1 MNGVGMNDPSRNSAM
16 MPMVKPI
23 LRRRSGVRK
32 IRAIALN
39 TRPPDYFRV
48 SHRVALLQGH
58 PDGYLTEPPAATI
71 FDSAEPETL
80 STATFSLTAIS
91 PVPRTLTFS
100 FLRTTPLA
108 TRSLT
113 VTSPPFG

>member
-1 MNGVGMNDPSRNSAM
+1 MNGVGINDPKRNNAM

-39 TRPPDYFRV
+39 TRPPGNFRV
-48 SHRVALLQGH
+48 SQPGGPLQGH
-58 PDGYLTEPPAATI
+58 PNDYLTEPPAATI

-100 FLRTTPLA
+100 FLRTAPLA

-113 VTSPPFG
+113 VTSPPLG